1 MMIQFW
7 FEWKVNE
14 IRISFIRTE
23 TEKFTELVR
32 VAETDG
38 FPSSVCYRCMF
49 NLENYYDFYET
60 CIKAQTLLQSKLG
73 DGGDAAVICTPIIK
87 EEGGG
92 DGGGIPNL
100 ERLVHCDLCTASF
113 NTAKDRWTHVLQTH
127 KGDPRITCTIC
138 RKGFSTVS
146 TLAFHKK
153 NKHPEEGDETERKL
167 KPLPKLQKIN
177 EIPKIQNKTYE
188 TVRNFLNNK
197 TENILQDARH
207 SDLANFNVK
216 IGNTDIKFGNTSITV
231 GNTNIRVGGS
241 AGHNDSRASENQSM
255 IDRLKN
261 LGVDVFTGNSK
272 NNSETAPAH
281 DDLEKHRRN
290 TNKNQKM
297 YHSSDEHNQAE
308 FQNPEDL
315 LELDMDLDGGDNV
328 ENLMESESIFGCE
341 LCFRDFKDRSSL
353 WLHMLYCHRGEAGC
367 TCGICLK
374 LFTNYQE
381 LTEHA
386 MLCKDHMES
395 EKRRYFCRICYRQH
409 DSKKKLESHTSI
421 HNLNDE
427 YIKENFDPNNL
438 VSSNPTMTEK
448 LKYEDFIEADVSEY
462 SDTYSQELDITNDS
476 TQHSMTGNGFS
487 NSGQQ
492 YYDEVQ
498 NYRDQLAY
506 QNFLEGSGHFLE
518 SSSFFDNVKTEDSKG
533 EMNQS
538 EDTNKFRC
546 DECYRTYETSLQLTK
561 HKYNVHK
568 NPNRLQYRNDSFG
581 NPVYECEYC
590 GQTYDSPKQ
599 LTKHRYNV
607 HKFPTNAVMLD
618 DAGKQMFHC
627 SECPR
632 AFETPRQLQKHRYNV
647 HKSMRKPMGQPGCDS
662 PSSVESLKPGFHYSS
677 FDCEIC
683 GEKSTSKT
691 ERWKHCYK
699 QHRNEEKLV
708 CSNEDCKKIMPTE
721 NFQKEHM
728 NFHAMQGKYPIC
740 CEICSKLWTTKMEFW
755 KHVSG
760 VHYSLI
766 GLTCG
771 VCMRMFLTLDELKE
785 HIKIH
790 EPLSEAEFNCDICGR
805 GYSSKPKMTR
815 HRLIHE
821 NDPESDEY
829 NILKHTLL
837 KGNKPP
843 VAEKGKYE
851 ILNIPKINR
860 NYENDLEIIE
870 VNPDDNGLIDL
881 EQEENTDTLWCDVCP
896 DLTFADLDEL
906 RSHRRNIH
914 ALYPCDLCPKFY
926 GGVSHLWKHTNR
938 SHKNHPD
945 ITCEFCGKTSASRI
959 QLKGHINKNH
969 KEILLGHVVSDGGN
983 PLHVLPDPDPTNL
996 NCRRCG
1002 REFRIR
1008 SLVRRHEK
1016 TCLTKTNFDPD
1027 PTNLNC
1033 QKCGKYY
1040 PIRSLVRRHEK
1051 ACLNRI
1057 LKDVDPANLNCKVC
1071 GKEFPKR
1078 SYCRRHERTC
1088 GTKRERAPKDDGP
1101 IEIQCEWCPKQ
1112 FNNRRAYASH
1122 VDYMHSLVTC
1132 EICDEEEKASF
1143 RSKTELYNHCKDKHS
1158 DHPDLLC
1165 TFEKCRR
1172 LLRTKGD
1179 LEKHMRDHKNRDNPP
1194 TCEYCADI
1202 FKGRKKLRIHMLHQ
1216 HRSEQS
1222 RKYICGVCVKVHDDT
1237 EKLIAHAYEAHGKI
1251 MERDFVCKI
1260 CAKQYNC
1267 NAKVLDHHKN
1277 THDSRYKP
1285 CKVCLRIFTDQTLLE
1300 EHLQQHAVGDRSIN
1314 SDLMTDHQCMICM
1327 ESFDTVVLLHEHV
1340 KENHPNLRENSCLI
1354 CGKKYQSIYTC
1365 YDHMENK
1372 HGGTYLTCRKC
1383 LMLFTD
1389 KDEKAAH
1396 MMTHGIQEEVDLLT
1410 CTLCRARNDSE
1421 EALEIHIK
1429 EAHADLFEELADRN
1443 MCLIC
1448 SKVLKYKYSI
1458 YCHVEKNHPTNYC
1471 CRICL
1476 MIYKEKDK
1484 LDDHV
1489 LRLHTRDKEGNP
1501 PVFVPKAINK
1511 KPVSNKRPKNM
1522 CAVCQKVEENT
1533 ESLRMHVET
1542 EHSSVLSKD
1551 LTCFLCGHTY
1561 ANRFKVVSHVKVY
1574 HGPPYMCCRE
1584 CLKIFTS
1591 EEEFV
1596 AHNAEHESE
1605 AALKPQE
1612 EEVENSGGV
1621 KRKRNRTSLETL
1633 PKRPRSS
1640 RTKVVNNVNK
1650 FEHSEVEAAE
1660 DDEDED
1666 EVDDDEEEEEMEEDE
1681 NEGSGGEMK
1690 EEIDDMESDMEYE
1703 NATDDEDESKLKND
1717 EDEDEEDDEED
1728 DEDDDDVDEDD
1739 VDDSIE
1745 EDEDEDSKMVSEK
1758 DNEDSYVCETVKNDT
1773 GGDEFKIKI
1782 KHSIGAK
1789 EDTEEGKSG
1798 NVVKG
1803 LKSSEVVRNGED
1815 SKGQSQDTKKMGNSV
1830 DDRKSLASCIA
1841 K

>member
-1 MMIQFW
+1 
-7 FEWKVNE
+7 
-14 IRISFIRTE
+14 
-23 TEKFTELVR
+23 
-32 VAETDG
+32 
-38 FPSSVCYRCMF
+38 MF

-60 CIKAQTLLQSKLG
+60 CIRAQTLLQSKLG
-73 DGGDAAVICTPIIK
+73 DGGDATAVCAPIIK
-87 EEGGG
+87 EDTGGI
-92 DGGGIPNL
+92 GGVIPNL
-100 ERLVHCDLCTASF
+100 ERLVHCDLCSASF
-113 NTAKDRWTHVLQTH
+113 TTAKDRWTHVLRTH
-127 KGDPRITCTIC
+127 KGDPRITCTFC
-138 RKGFSTVS
+138 RKSFSTIS
-146 TLAFHKK
+146 ALNFHKK
-153 NKHPEEGDETERKL
+153 NKHPEEMDELEKKL

-216 IGNTDIKFGNTSITV
+216 IGNTDIKFGNASITV
-231 GNTNIRVGGS
+231 GNTDIRVGNSGGVS
-241 AGHNDSRASENQSM
+241 ENRASENQSM

-272 NNSETAPAH
+272 TNDYNSESLYGH
-281 DDLEKHRRN
+281 ENVEHHRR
-290 TNKNQKM
+290 KVQKKQKI
-297 YHSSDEHNQAE
+297 YSSSDEQNATE

-315 LELDMDLDGGDNV
+315 LELDMDLEGNDNV
-328 ENLMESESIFGCE
+328 ENIVESESIFGCE
-341 LCFRDFKDRSSL
+341 VCFRDFKDRSSL
-353 WLHMLYCHRGEAGC
+353 WLHMLYSHKVEAGC

-374 LFTNYQE
+374 LFSNYHE
-381 LTEHA
+381 LALHGN
-386 MLCKDHMES
+386 LCKDQIES
-395 EKRRYFCRICYRQH
+395 EKRRYYCKICYRQH

-421 HNLNDE
+421 HNLNDDF
-427 YIKENFDPNNL
+427 IKENFDLNNL
-438 VSSNPTMTEK
+438 ISSNPTMTEK
-448 LKYEDFIEADVSEY
+448 IKLEDYMEADVSEY

-476 TQHSMTGNGFS
+476 TQHSMTGNGYP
-487 NSGQQ
+487 NAGQQ
-492 YYDEVQ
+492 YFDEVQ
-498 NYRDQLAY
+498 SYRDQLAY

-518 SSSFFDNVKTEDSKG
+518 SSSFFDNIKTEETKTDA
-533 EMNQS
+533 NQS
-538 EDTNKFRC
+538 EDLNKFRC
-546 DECYRTYETSLQLTK
+546 DECYRSYETSLQLTK
-561 HKYNVHK
+561 HKYNVHR

-607 HKFPTNAVMLD
+607 HKFPTNAVPID
-618 DAGKQMFHC
+618 ETGKQMFNC

-647 HKSMRKPMGQPGCDS
+647 HKAMRKPAGQSIPGCDS
-662 PSSVESLKPGFHYSS
+662 PSSVESFKPGFHYSS

-699 QHRNEEKLV
+699 QHQNEEKLV

-771 VCMRMFLTLDELKE
+771 VCMRMFLTLDELKA

-843 VAEKGKYE
+843 PPPVEKGKYE

-870 VNPDDNGLIDL
+870 VNPDDNGLVDL
-881 EQEENTDTLWCDVCP
+881 EHEENTDTLWCDVCP

-945 ITCEFCGKTSASRI
+945 ITCEYCGKTSASRI
-959 QLKGHINKNH
+959 QLRGHINKNH
-969 KEILLGHVVSDGGN
+969 KEILLGHVVSEGGN

-1008 SLVRRHEK
+1008 SLVRRHER

-1057 LKDVDPANLNCKVC
+1057 IKDVDPANLNCKVC

-1088 GTKRERAPKDDGP
+1088 GTKKERTPKEEGP
-1101 IEIQCEWCPKQ
+1101 IEIHCEWCPKQ

-1132 EICDEEEKASF
+1132 EICEEDEKASF
-1143 RSKTELYNHCKDKHS
+1143 RSKTELYNHCKEKHS

-1172 LLRTKGD
+1172 LLRTKID

-1216 HRSEQS
+1216 HRSEES
-1222 RKYICGVCVKVHDDT
+1222 RRYICGVCVKVHDDT
-1237 EKLIAHAYEAHGKI
+1237 EKLIAHAYEAHSKI

-1277 THDSRYKP
+1277 THDSQYKP

-1300 EHLQQHAVGDRSIN
+1300 EHLQQHAIGDRSVN
-1314 SDLMTDHQCMICM
+1314 SDLVTDHQCTICM

-1389 KDEKAAH
+1389 KEEKAAH
-1396 MMTHGIQEEVDLLT
+1396 MMTHGIQEEVDVLT
-1410 CTLCRARNDSE
+1410 CTLCRTRNESE
-1421 EALEIHIK
+1421 EALENHIK
-1429 EAHADLFEELADRN
+1429 ESHSELFDELADRN

-1458 YCHVEKNHPTNYC
+1458 FCHVEKNHPQNYC
-1471 CRICL
+1471 CRVCL

-1489 LRLHTRDKEGNP
+1489 MRLHTRDKAGNP
-1501 PVFVPKAINK
+1501 PVFVPKTASSK
-1511 KPVSNKRPKNM
+1511 KPLSTKRPKHM
-1522 CAVCQKVEENT
+1522 CAVCQKIEENT
-1533 ESLRMHVET
+1533 DELRKHVET
-1542 EHSSVLSKD
+1542 EHEFVLSKD
-1551 LTCFLCGHTY
+1551 MTCFLCGSTY
-1561 ANRFKVVSHVKVY
+1561 ANRVKVVSHVKLY

-1584 CLKIFTS
+1584 CLKIFDN
-1591 EEEFV
+1591 EDEFV
-1596 AHNAEHESE
+1596 AHVAEHENDVTLKSSE
-1605 AALKPQE
+1605 EISK
-1612 EEVENSGGV
+1612 SV
-1621 KRKRNRTSLETL
+1621 KRKRSSTL
-1633 PKRPRSS
+1633 TDPSPKRS
-1640 RTKVVNNVNK
+1640 KV
-1650 FEHSEVEAAE
+1650 EVK
-1660 DDEDED
+1660 
-1666 EVDDDEEEEEMEEDE
+1666 EEMEEL
-1681 NEGSGGEMK
+1681 
-1690 EEIDDMESDMEYE
+1690 ESDM
-1703 NATDDEDESKLKND
+1703 D
-1717 EDEDEEDDEED
+1717 
-1728 DEDDDDVDEDD
+1728 
-1739 VDDSIE
+1739 
-1745 EDEDEDSKMVSEK
+1745 KMASEK
-1758 DNEDSYVCETVKNDT
+1758 DNEDSYVCETVKNLS
-1773 GGDEFKIKI
+1773 GEEEFKIKI
-1782 KHSIGAK
+1782 KHSIGTKDATD
-1789 EDTEEGKSG
+1789 ESKSG
-1798 NVVKG
+1798 KV
-1803 LKSSEVVRNGED
+1803 LKRLENREVVRNGEESSELEGSD
-1815 SKGQSQDTKKMGNSV
+1815 KKMGSSV
-1830 DDRKSLASCIA
+1830 KDMKNFTSCVA
-1841 K
+1841 E

>member
-1 MMIQFW
+1 M
-7 FEWKVNE
+7 E
-14 IRISFIRTE
+14 
-23 TEKFTELVR
+23 
-32 VAETDG
+32 
-38 FPSSVCYRCMF
+38 
-49 NLENYYDFYET
+49 
-60 CIKAQTLLQSKLG
+60 
-73 DGGDAAVICTPIIK
+73 
-87 EEGGG
+87 
-92 DGGGIPNL
+92 
-100 ERLVHCDLCTASF
+100 DL
-113 NTAKDRWTHVLQTH
+113 
-127 KGDPRITCTIC
+127 
-138 RKGFSTVS
+138 
-146 TLAFHKK
+146 
-153 NKHPEEGDETERKL
+153 ERKL

-216 IGNTDIKFGNTSITV
+216 IGNTDIKFGNASITV
-231 GNTNIRVGGS
+231 GNTDIRGGS
-241 AGHNDSRASENQSM
+241 SSNFRENRANENKSM

-261 LGVDVFTGNSK
+261 LGVEVFTGNSK
-272 NNSETAPAH
+272 GNDYNSEPSSTYE
-281 DDLEKHRRN
+281 DYERQRR
-290 TNKNQKM
+290 KAYKSHKM
-297 YHSSDEHNQAE
+297 YSTDEQNAPE

-315 LELDMDLDGGDNV
+315 LELDMDLDGGDQM
-328 ENLMESESIFGCE
+328 ETMIESETIFGCE
-341 LCFRDFKDRSSL
+341 VCFRDFKDRSSL
-353 WLHMLYCHRGEAGC
+353 WLHMLYSHKVEAGC

-374 LFTNYQE
+374 LFTNYHQ
-381 LTEHA
+381 LAEHA
-386 MLCKDHMES
+386 MLCKDQMES
-395 EKRRYFCRICYRQH
+395 EKRRYYCKICYRQH

-427 YIKENFDPNNL
+427 YIKENFDVNNL

-448 LKYEDFIEADVSEY
+448 MKYEDFMEADVSEY

-476 TQHSMTGNGFS
+476 TQNSLTGNGYP
-487 NSGQQ
+487 GHP

-518 SSSFFDNVKTEDSKG
+518 SSSFFDNVKG
-533 EMNQS
+533 EEGMKDINQS
-538 EDTNKFRC
+538 DEMNKFRC

-607 HKFPTNAVMLD
+607 HKFPANPALMID
-618 DAGKQMFHC
+618 EASKNMFSC
-627 SECPR
+627 TECPR

-647 HKSMRKPMGQPGCDS
+647 HKAMRKTTPTTTMSSGQAGCDS
-662 PSSVESLKPGFHYSS
+662 PSSVESFKPGLHYSS

-766 GLTCG
+766 GQTCG
-771 VCMRMFLTLDELKE
+771 VCMKMFLTLEELKE

-821 NDPESDEY
+821 NDPEGDEY

-843 VAEKGKYE
+843 PAEKGKYE

-860 NYENDLEIIE
+860 NYDNDLEIIE
-870 VNPDDNGLIDL
+870 VNPDDKGLVDL
-881 EQEENTDTLWCDVCP
+881 EQEENPDTLWCDVCP
-896 DLTFADLDEL
+896 DLTFADLNEL

-938 SHKNHPD
+938 SHKNHPE

-959 QLKGHINKNH
+959 QLRGHINKNH
-969 KEILLGHVVSDGGN
+969 KEILLGHVVSEGGN
-983 PLHVLPDPDPTNL
+983 PLHALPDPDPNNL

-1008 SLVRRHEK
+1008 SLVRRHER

-1057 LKDVDPANLNCKVC
+1057 IKDVDPANLNCKVC

-1088 GTKRERAPKDDGP
+1088 GTKKERAPKEEGP
-1101 IEIQCEWCPKQ
+1101 IEIHCEWCPKQ

-1132 EICDEEEKASF
+1132 EICEEEEKASF
-1143 RSKTELYNHCKDKHS
+1143 RSKTDLYNHCKEKHP

-1172 LLRTKGD
+1172 LLRTKID

-1216 HRSEQS
+1216 HRSEES
-1222 RKYICGVCVKVHDDT
+1222 RRYICGVCVKVHDDT
-1237 EKLIAHAYEAHGKI
+1237 EKLIAHAYEMHSKI

-1267 NAKVLDHHKN
+1267 IAKVLDHHKN

-1285 CKVCLRIFTDQTLLE
+1285 CKICLRIFTDQALLD
-1300 EHLQQHAVGDRSIN
+1300 EHLQQHAVGDRSVN
-1314 SDLMTDHQCMICM
+1314 NDLVTDHQCALCM
-1327 ESFDTVVLLHEHV
+1327 ETFDSVVLLHEHV
-1340 KENHPNLRENSCLI
+1340 KEHHPNLRENSCLI

-1389 KDEKAAH
+1389 KDEKALH

-1410 CTLCRARNDSE
+1410 CTLCRTRNDSE
-1421 EALEIHIK
+1421 EALENHIK
-1429 EAHADLFEELADRN
+1429 EAHSELFEELADRN

-1458 YCHVEKNHPTNYC
+1458 FCHVEKNHPNNYC
-1471 CRICL
+1471 CRVCL
-1476 MIYKEKDK
+1476 MIYKEKEK
-1484 LDDHV
+1484 LDDHA
-1489 LRLHTRDKEGNP
+1489 LRLHTRDKAGNP
-1501 PVFVPKAINK
+1501 PVFVPKAVNK
-1511 KPVSNKRPKNM
+1511 KPASNKRPKNM
-1522 CAVCQKVEENT
+1522 CAICQKIEDNT
-1533 ESLRMHVET
+1533 EALRKHVET
-1542 EHSSVLSKD
+1542 EHEFVLSKED
-1551 LTCFLCGHTY
+1551 TCTLCGSSY
-1561 ANRFKVVSHVKVY
+1561 ANRFKVATHVKMY

-1584 CLKIFTS
+1584 CLKIFDNP
-1591 EEEFV
+1591 EEFLNHT
-1596 AHNAEHESE
+1596 AMHESE
-1605 AALKPQE
+1605 KSSE
-1612 EEVENSGGV
+1612 GGASV
-1621 KRKRNRTSLETL
+1621 KRKARRSQPEPA

-1640 RTKVVNNVNK
+1640 RTSVINNVNK
-1650 FEHSEVEAAE
+1650 YDDTQEEEMEEV
-1660 DDEDED
+1660 
-1666 EVDDDEEEEEMEEDE
+1666 DEEEEEEEEEMDE
-1681 NEGSGGEMK
+1681 DDNEASVNYQDEVK
-1690 EEIDDMESDMEYE
+1690 EEIDELESDMEYE
-1703 NATDDEDESKLKND
+1703 NPTDEDDESKMKNDDDEDD
-1717 EDEDEEDDEED
+1717 EEEEDEEDDEEEEDEADDSVED
-1728 DEDDDDVDEDD
+1728 DEDDD
-1739 VDDSIE
+1739 
-1745 EDEDEDSKMVSEK
+1745 SKIVNEK
-1758 DNEDSYVCETVKNDT
+1758 DNEDSYVCETVKNDA
-1773 GGDEFKIKI
+1773 GGEEFKIKI
-1782 KHSIGAK
+1782 KHSIGTK
-1789 EDTEEGKSG
+1789 EEEENGKG
-1798 NVVKG
+1798 GKILKG
-1803 LKSSEVVRNGED
+1803 FKSSEVVRNGED
-1815 SKGQSQDTKKMGNSV
+1815 NEDESKDSSEKMGSIME
-1830 DDRKSLASCIA
+1830 DIQSLTSCVA
-1841 K
+1841 E